1 MATSGYHHTWSFLLF
16 HRWLEVFIPKFSF
29 SASYD
34 LETILPKMSIQD
46 AFDKNADFSGI
57 TKTGSLQVYKVSWLR
72 SILYVSVSPK
82 GLACGGLIIS
92 LIRK

>member
-1 MATSGYHHTWSFLLF
+1 M
-16 HRWLEVFIPKFSF
+16 
-29 SASYD
+29 
-34 LETILPKMSIQD
+34 ETILPKMSIQD

-57 TKTGSLQVYKVSWLR
+57 TKTGSLQVYKVSLLR
-72 SILYVSVSPK
+72 SILYVRVSLK